1 MLRGRSSSRQVITP
15 DLQGHGR
22 TADIDRPLSFEQHAE
37 DVVGLLKHLQIQK
50 ADFLGES
57 FGGLIATLIAVRHPE
72 LVGRVATY
80 GSIFGTFQEA
90 YKPDMLA
97 TNLSL
102 TPDARGMQ
110 FQRENYTKVAP
121 DPSYWPT
128 IWSKVNSIQWGGFS
142 PEELTSLKAPV
153 LIAVGD
159 HDFVRLDH
167 AVATF
172 QRIANA
178 ELAVIPD
185 AGHLVLNADQR
196 KVVPAIKAFLDAPAT
211 EIPFATTQSGYHP
224 GETR

>member
-1 MLRGRSSSRQVITP
+1 MDGRPTSIV
-15 DLQGHGR
+15 
-22 TADIDRPLSFEQHAE
+22 PLSFEQHAE

-80 GSIFGTFQEA
+80 GSIFGTFQET

-110 FQRENYTKVAP
+110 FQRENYKKVAP

-128 IWSKVNSIQWGGFS
+128 LVPFG
-142 PEELTSLKAPV
+142 
-153 LIAVGD
+153 
-159 HDFVRLDH
+159 
-167 AVATF
+167 
-172 QRIANA
+172 A
-178 ELAVIPD
+178 EML
-185 AGHLVLNADQR
+185 GHLQLHER
-196 KVVPAIKAFLDAPAT
+196 LCH
-211 EIPFATTQSGYHP
+211 HP
-224 GETR
+224 YALA